1 MVGPQMFEDLL
12 EFRLLQNQKGP
23 VSRVVLSCAAC
34 SSSVPP
40 HCAGTAG
47 LLLSVLWVLFQ
58 AGPMCV
64 STCR

>member
-1 MVGPQMFEDLL
+1 MFKDLL

-40 HCAGTAG
+40 YCAGWA
-47 LLLSVLWVLFQ
+47 VAVY
-58 AGPMCV
+58 AVGPVPGRSYVCIHLQIG
-64 STCR
+64 